1 MTMMEKVSQ
10 YGQLKSNMSN
20 LPQEAQIKVQENLKQ
35 IRNEIVKEIQ
45 SNTNGF
51 TFNNALEVYNFVNV
65 ILDTGKFMSI
75 DWIRR
80 TNSKSDPT
88 KIAGSIDTLVVKK
101 VEGYVKGTSN
111 GTKMV
116 ENFLSGR
123 LTVWVANGELQKE
136 GFGNWRTIYAKDVQ
150 AINVMGKKVKIRMRD
165 QVNINLSKLEGHKK
179 MCEEFVGNFYD
190 KLMDKIG

>member
-80 TNSKSDPT
+80 TNSKTDPT
-88 KIAGSIDTLVVKK
+88 KISGSIDTLVVKK

-136 GFGNWRTIYAKDVQ
+136 GFGNWRTIYAKDVKSV
-150 AINVMGKKVKIRMRD
+150 NVMGKKVNIRMKD
-165 QVNINLSKLEGHKK
+165 QVNINLSKIEEYKQ

>member
-80 TNSKSDPT
+80 TNSKTDPT
-88 KIAGSIDTLVVKK
+88 KISGSIDTLVVKK

-136 GFGNWRTIYAKDVQ
+136 GFGNWRTIYAKDVKSV
-150 AINVMGKKVKIRMRD
+150 NVMGKKVNIRMKD
-165 QVNINLSKLEGHKK
+165 QVNINLSKIEENKK
-179 MCEEFVGNFYD
+179 MCEEFVSNFYD
-190 KLMDKIG
+190 KLMNKIG

>member
-1 MTMMEKVSQ
+1 MEKVSQ

-179 MCEEFVGNFYD
+179 MCEEFISNFYD

>member
-88 KIAGSIDTLVVKK
+88 KISGSIDTLVVKK

-136 GFGNWRTIYAKDVQ
+136 GFGNWRTIYAKDVKSV
-150 AINVMGKKVKIRMRD
+150 NVMGKKVNIRMKD
-165 QVNINLSKLEGHKK
+165 QVNINLSKIEENKQ